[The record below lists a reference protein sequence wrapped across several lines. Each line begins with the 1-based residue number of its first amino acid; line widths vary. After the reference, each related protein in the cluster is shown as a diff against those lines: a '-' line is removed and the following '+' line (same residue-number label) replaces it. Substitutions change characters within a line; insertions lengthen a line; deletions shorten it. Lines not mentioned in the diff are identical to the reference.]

1 MTMDQ
6 QRFSEITGKF
16 QEQSILV
23 VGDLMLDQYF
33 WGKAERISPEAP
45 VPIVRIESINN
56 MPGGAGNV
64 ALNLAQL
71 NCRTRIVGLIGDDEQ
86 GKKLTEKLD
95 QAGIATNGLTVCPE
109 RPTTV
114 KTRIIAQNQQILRTD
129 LEELSPI
136 DDGWVEKLLQQV
148 IKAIPDSDGIIIAD
162 YDKGVLSGAMIRNL
176 LEEASNNDV
185 PVYVDPK
192 INNFFTYQN
201 IRLFKPNK
209 DEFLNALGTTD
220 NTESEFKLLGEELVH
235 RLKAEIVMVT
245 LGDKGVALFFND
257 EFHTIL
263 TKARKVHDVSGA
275 GDTMI
280 AVFTLADLTGAS
292 PVESAQIANYAAGRV
307 IAEVGAVPI
316 NHQMLQEIFDSH
328 L

>member
-1 MTMDQ
+1 MDQ
-6 QRFSEITGKF
+6 QRFNEITGQF

-95 QAGIATNGLTVCPE
+95 QAGIATNGLTVCLG

-129 LEELSPI
+129 REELSPI
-136 DDGWVEKLLQQV
+136 DSGWVEKLIQQV

-162 YDKGVLSGAMIRNL
+162 YDKGVLSKAMIVNL

-192 INNFFTYQN
+192 TSNFFTYQN

-235 RLKAEIVMVT
+235 RLNAEIVMVT
-245 LGDKGVALFFND
+245 LGDKGVSLFYND
-257 EFHTIL
+257 EFHTIS
-263 TKARKVHDVSGA
+263 TKARKVHDVTGA

-316 NHQMLQEIFDSH
+316 NHQMLHEIFDSH